1 MPTHEERERF
11 LNEYTRLRRAEQQQ
25 FKRAVAEF
33 VTALKDHHPPPKKLG
48 IERYER
54 QSGIYEFHWSAT
66 GRALFR
72 YGPEKT
78 PGEPHVI
85 WLRIGGHE
93 IYDER

>member
-1 MPTHEERERF
+1 MPTYDQDERF
-11 LNEYTRLRRAEQQQ
+11 RHEYHRLRRAEQQL
-25 FKRAVAEF
+25 FNRAVKEF
-33 VTALKDHHPPPKKLG
+33 VAALKDQRPPPKKLG

-54 QSGIYEFHWSAT
+54 QSGVYEFHWSAT